1 MLSLYAEAIGQIES
15 SGNYR
20 ARGPRTK
27 RGDRAYGKYQ
37 VMGANIPKWTK
48 EVLGRRMKPSEFLAD
63 PQAQD
68 AVFQAKFGEYVQRTG
83 SPDDAAS
90 MWFTGK
96 PLSKGGT
103 RKDITGTTG
112 NEYVM
117 RFRQAV
123 QSAAPQMAS
132 VDPGAVPAAPND
144 ARGSVRPPERPGG
157 YPADSLDDMLAP
169 PDARTRA
176 QQLAAQ
182 TVGAKYNPSGDTLT
196 PADRNETAMVG
207 TGLIR
212 DMLGRVTAP
221 EPQPPI
227 RAPLPPG
234 YHPPSQP
241 ARPITPTPRLAPPPA
256 QDPTAMRLDNTAMVG
271 TDLLRDLLSP
281 RKPAPVPAEGPLGGP
296 VNRPGDRPLPP
307 PSSPRPDPQPTRE
320 PPLAGLPRHMGV
332 PTASMVEQARA
343 SVDTGSSPPGVPTPR
358 SPIGGPQIAAQRP
371 DRATAIDPQYG
382 RGNIADNPAFPP
394 QPRQNP
400 NRAMAGIPDSNPSF
414 RHPLPTYGVLP
425 GANPIPAPPPS
436 YGNAIASLAPSPGSA
451 PSPAPGGGGLSS
463 LASLFSGFGGGG
475 QQQEAPPLMQAPLT
489 PLAMLL
495 PVPDPF
501 RGYS

>member
-1 MLSLYAEAIGQIES
+1 MAIRYANQHAIRSQPISDRLANALS
-15 SGNYR
+15 
-20 ARGPRTK
+20 
-27 RGDRAYGKYQ
+27 
-37 VMGANIPKWTK
+37 
-48 EVLGRRMKPSEFLAD
+48 F
-63 PQAQD
+63 
-68 AVFQAKFGEYVQRTG
+68 
-83 SPDDAAS
+83 
-90 MWFTGK
+90 
-96 PLSKGGT
+96 
-103 RKDITGTTG
+103 
-112 NEYVM
+112 
-117 RFRQAV
+117 
-123 QSAAPQMAS
+123 
-132 VDPGAVPAAPND
+132 
-144 ARGSVRPPERPGG
+144 
-157 YPADSLDDMLAP
+157 LDDMGVEVEVFSGGQPAKGTSNRRRGTTRHDHGNAADVFFYKDGRKLSWSNPQDVPVFQEIVQKAKANGITGIGAGRGYMRDGSMHIGFGRPGIWGAGGKGSNAPGWLRTAWSGAPTQVAGPAVAALAP
-169 PDARTRA
+169 DQRAVITPPQRPD
-176 QQLAAQ
+176 
-182 TVGAKYNPSGDTLT
+182 
-196 PADRNETAMVG
+196 
-207 TGLIR
+207 
-212 DMLGRVTAP
+212 
-221 EPQPPI
+221 PI

-241 ARPITPTPRLAPPPA
+241 ARPITPTPQLAPAPA

-307 PSSPRPDPQPTRE
+307 PSSPHPDPQPTRE